1 MSFTHSIDI
10 LLKSL
15 NPIFDDLILMELFVT
30 DTEIKP
36 VLHNGHVVYF
46 TNINPN
52 EVYIKIKAGEMRI
65 AYYDLAGHIRDE
77 IIWEAIIGSLYMF
90 KTFQT

>member
-10 LLKSL
+10 FL
-15 NPIFDDLILMELFVT
+15 NPIFDDLILMELFVS

-52 EVYIKIKAGEMRI
+52 EVYIKAGEMRI